1 MKLNVQSQDTLAGLF
16 FVLFGVF
23 SLHFAAD
30 YPMGTAVRMGPG
42 YFPTMVA
49 WCTIVLGVLI
59 TVGGLATDGEPVEP
73 PHLRSLLFVTA
84 GVVLFGL
91 LIDRAGLVIATA
103 VLVVLAR
110 LAGPDYR
117 QVKEIAA
124 QYVVLTIAV
133 AALFVWALKLPI
145 PIWPV

>member
-1 MKLNVQSQDTLAGLF
+1 MKFNLRSQDTLAGLF
-16 FVLFGVF
+16 FILFGAL

-42 YFPTMVA
+42 YFPTIVG
-49 WCTIVLGVLI
+49 WCTIVLGVLV
-59 TVGGLATDGEPVEP
+59 TLGGLVTDGEPAEP
-73 PHLRSLLFVTA
+73 PHFRSLLFVTA
-84 GVVLFGL
+84 GIVLFGL
-91 LIDRAGLVIATA
+91 LIDRAGLMVATA
-103 VLVVLAR
+103 ILVVLAR

-117 QVKEIAA
+117 RVKEIAA
-124 QYVVLTIAV
+124 QYVILTIAV